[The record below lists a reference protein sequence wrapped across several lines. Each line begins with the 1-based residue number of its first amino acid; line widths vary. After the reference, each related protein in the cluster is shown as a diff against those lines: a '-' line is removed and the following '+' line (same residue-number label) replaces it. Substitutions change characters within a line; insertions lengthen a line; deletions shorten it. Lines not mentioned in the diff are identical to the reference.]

1 MRRKDEAYMAWLN
14 WNERYKT
21 SREESDKL
29 KAASRKK
36 TDQWALYRECTRL
49 LESKQDQME
58 GNAGRR
64 EAKKVGGR
72 KETETGRWTSEE
84 KESPEQTEAK
94 ERN

>member
-1 MRRKDEAYMAWLN
+1 MAWLN

-36 TDQWALYRECTRL
+36 TDQQRMHKTSR
-49 LESKQDQME
+49 SKQDQME